1 MESVLFDRYPVL
13 EDEAVVLKKMT
24 MDDSGTQEMF
34 DRDPAD
40 ERILGTG
47 NCHPL

>member
-24 MDDSGTQEMF
+24 MDDAGALEDMCRQEEVYRYVPTF
-34 DRDPAD
+34 LY
-40 ERILGTG
+40 E
-47 NCHPL
+47 